1 MKKKLFSLAIAL
13 TMVTGCVTGC
23 GGGSKEETKTDATET
38 TETKETSDAAEETE
52 ETADT
57 EASGDKIIR
66 MACED
71 PKKPLDMH
79 LNADN
84 IIMKLTDNIAESLLL
99 TNEEGELEPTLL
111 AEMPELSEDKLTYSF
126 TLKDG
131 VTFHNGETLTT
142 DDVKYSLER
151 MVSKYKMSSLLDK
164 VVGYQEFFD
173 EQTDEIAGIEIVDES
188 HFKINMAE
196 IYTPLLSALSTPYC
210 AIYPKEACEEA
221 GDEWGTSVLYGT
233 GPFKLVSYDT
243 GVGAELAK
251 NENYHDGE
259 VKLDGIKY
267 LFIDDPNTGV
277 LEYQKGNVDVV
288 YLDSSLY
295 PTYANGDLKDE
306 LYTFN
311 PVGGYFMTFNVNDI
325 TDPKVREALSYAVD
339 REALCQGVLFG
350 TATPNSRFLQDWLIG
365 ADDSVEQITYDP
377 EKVKELLTEAG
388 YPDGYDLKITVNT
401 SYPISLTIAT
411 AVQAQ
416 MEEAGVHVEIE
427 QVDAAAWSDMKK
439 SGSITCNIGNWYVD
453 YNDPDSMLYPVSDGR
468 TNLTSSF
475 WHNDEFKQLMIDG
488 IQTDDADERQEIYS
502 RCDYILTH
510 EDFAVAMLY
519 NETMFYLKKPYVK
532 DFDVTFTYR
541 TMYKDADI
549 VK

>member
-251 NENYHDGE
+251 NENDHDGE
-259 VKLDGIKY
+259 V
-267 LFIDDPNTGV
+267 
-277 LEYQKGNVDVV
+277 
-288 YLDSSLY
+288 
-295 PTYANGDLKDE
+295 
-306 LYTFN
+306 
-311 PVGGYFMTFNVNDI
+311 
-325 TDPKVREALSYAVD
+325 
-339 REALCQGVLFG
+339 
-350 TATPNSRFLQDWLIG
+350 
-365 ADDSVEQITYDP
+365 
-377 EKVKELLTEAG
+377 
-388 YPDGYDLKITVNT
+388 
-401 SYPISLTIAT
+401 
-411 AVQAQ
+411 
-416 MEEAGVHVEIE
+416 
-427 QVDAAAWSDMKK
+427 
-439 SGSITCNIGNWYVD
+439 
-453 YNDPDSMLYPVSDGR
+453 
-468 TNLTSSF
+468 
-475 WHNDEFKQLMIDG
+475 
-488 IQTDDADERQEIYS
+488 
-502 RCDYILTH
+502 
-510 EDFAVAMLY
+510 
-519 NETMFYLKKPYVK
+519 
-532 DFDVTFTYR
+532 
-541 TMYKDADI
+541 
-549 VK
+549 